1 MLYAAGMNRR
11 AAPACSSVRA
21 RTVRGRGETSAA
33 QQGEA
38 VGQRAGSGLQVVGFA
53 QPRRRSIAVILND
66 PAHPLNQFVQN
77 HGDFVRPAFVFGFIP
92 PLGLFIRPFANAGCR
107 LCRPQ
112 VVAAAAHSVAL
123 DVHGLQHDPIGHGLL
138 RNERKLVCLCI
149 RSCCEW
155 RRGAQ

>member
-1 MLYAAGMNRR
+1 MNRR
-11 AAPACSSVRA
+11 AAPAVCQCARA
-21 RTVRGRGETSAA
+21 NREGPEAQASAA

-38 VGQRAGSGLQVVGFA
+38 VGQRAGPGLQVVGFA

-138 RNERKLVCLCI
+138 RNERKLVWLRI
-149 RSCCEW
+149 RSRCER